1 MFLFLFFHFSRS
13 HVFSRKLSSWTTWQN
28 SFRIISTRRSK
39 PPCSATT
46 ASLPT
51 LIRFQRWKTIFFFE
65 NKLKKATRNAK
76 LKLQCIPVLLNG
88 LNFANIWLLKFNT
101 PCFCFLKEN
110 NLLLSLECSQSPA
123 DSECAVANNDSSLH
137 GERSWN
143 RTRRNV
149 RNRKWSRKKEQ
160 DQRHDSYEKSKISCH
175 VLWDKNYFSKNTFR
189 LTLIIF

>member
-1 MFLFLFFHFSRS
+1 MSNYKCFCFLISVVHMYSRENWVLGQRGRILSELLQRDVRS
-13 HVFSRKLSSWTTWQN
+13 HLAPQQR
-28 SFRIISTRRSK
+28 
-39 PPCSATT
+39 P
-46 ASLPT
+46 
-51 LIRFQRWKTIFFFE
+51 RFQRWSDSKGEKLFFFE
-65 NKLKKATRNAK
+65 SKLWKATRNAK

-88 LNFANIWLLKFNT
+88 LNFANIWLLKLNI

-110 NLLLSLECSQSPA
+110 NLLFSLECSQSPA

-175 VLWDKNYFSKNTFR
+175 VLWD
-189 LTLIIF
+189 